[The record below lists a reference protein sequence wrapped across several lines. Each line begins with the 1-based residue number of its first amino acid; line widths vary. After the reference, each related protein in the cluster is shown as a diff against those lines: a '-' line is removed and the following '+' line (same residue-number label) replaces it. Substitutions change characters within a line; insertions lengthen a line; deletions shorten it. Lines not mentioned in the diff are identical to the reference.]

1 VITLPAALES
11 HVQLESTTLCF
22 CWKVTRKDSVKSGFT
37 DHDETILF
45 DAVSFEPESGFNAS
59 SAESAL
65 GLAVSSM
72 DVEGALSSARI
83 SEADLSS
90 GAYDGAEVETWLVNW
105 QDINARA
112 KLRVAYISAIS
123 FSGGLFKAELKS
135 RMDMLDKRSGRTI
148 RRHCDAELGDAKCK
162 VALAGF
168 TVSASVASV
177 ATAADFKTDALG
189 AFADRWFEHGRL
201 TWTNGANAGQVSNI
215 SQHEKLGMEQRLVLW
230 RPPSAPIAIGDAF
243 SISAGCDKAFAT
255 CKAKFANQL
264 NFQGFPHLPGNDAAY
279 AYVDGEGVFDG
290 APLVP

>member
-11 HVQLESTTLCF
+11 HVQLESTSLCF
-22 CWKVTRKDSVKSGFT
+22 CWKVTRKDGVKSGFT

-83 SEADLSS
+83 NEADLSS

-105 QDINARA
+105 QEIAARA
-112 KLRVAYISAIS
+112 KLRVAYVSKIEM
-123 FSGGLFKAELKS
+123 SGGMFKAELKS
-135 RMDMLDKRSGRTI
+135 RMDMLDRRNGRTI
-148 RRHCDAELGDAKCK
+148 RRHCGADLGDVKCK

-168 TVSASVASV
+168 TLSASVASV
-177 ATAADFKTDALG
+177 ATAADFRTDGLG
-189 AFADRWFEHGRL
+189 AFAEHWFEHGKL
-201 TWTNGANAGQVSNI
+201 TWTSGANAGQVANI
-215 SQHEKLGMEQRLVLW
+215 SQHEKKGLEQRLVLW
-230 RPPSAPIAIGDAF
+230 RPPSALIAIGDAF

>member
-1 VITLPAALES
+1 MISLPPALES
-11 HVQLESTTLCF
+11 HVQLESTSLCF
-22 CWKVTRKDSVKSGFT
+22 CWKVTRKDGVKSGFT
-37 DHDETILF
+37 DHDETLVF
-45 DAVSFEPESGFNAS
+45 DTVSFEPESGFNAS

-72 DVEGALSSARI
+72 DIDGALSSAGI
-83 SEADLSS
+83 TEAELSS
-90 GAYDGAEVETWLVNW
+90 GVYDGAEVETWLVNW
-105 QDINARA
+105 QDVAARA
-112 KLRVAYISAIS
+112 KLRTAYVSKIEM
-123 FSGGLFKAELKS
+123 SGGMFKAELKS

-148 RRHCDAELGDAKCK
+148 RRHCDADLGDAKCK

-177 ATAADFKTDALG
+177 ATAADFGTDALG
-189 AFADRWFEHGRL
+189 AFQDRWFEHGKL
-201 TWTNGANAGQVSNI
+201 TWTSGANAGQVSNI
-215 SQHEKLGMEQRLVLW
+215 SQHEKLGLAQRLVLW
-230 RPPSAPIAIGDAF
+230 RPPSAPIVIGDAF
-243 SISAGCDKAFAT
+243 TISAGCDKAFVT